1 MPSNQGPRQQSAN
14 PEPAFRIR
22 DLHSSNGGP
31 YTLDASKGECIAI
44 RGASGSGKSVF
55 LRMVADLD
63 PNTGE
68 VSLDGMPRARTPAPA
83 WRRKVIYQAAEAA
96 WWEPTAALHFSPAE
110 KDFALPLLARLG
122 LGTNLMDS
130 PIARLS
136 TGERQRLALIRSL
149 SRQPVVLLLD
159 EPTSSLDQES
169 TAAVEGL
176 LRELMGKGLCLLMV
190 THSPEQ
196 AQRLGTRIMEIEQGR
211 MRHQHHNSQPY

>member
-1 MPSNQGPRQQSAN
+1 MPPNQGPRQQSAN
-14 PEPAFRIR
+14 PEPALRIR
-22 DLHSSNGGP
+22 DLHSAHGGP

-44 RGASGSGKSVF
+44 RGPSGSGKSVF

-63 PNTGE
+63 PNAGE
-68 VSLDGMPRARTPAPA
+68 VSLDGVPRARTPAPA

-96 WWEPTAALHFSPAE
+96 WWEPTAAAHFSATE

-122 LGTNLMDS
+122 LAANLMDV
-130 PIARLS
+130 PIEHLS

-149 SRQPVVLLLD
+149 SRRPVVLLLD

-190 THSPEQ
+190 THSAEQ
-196 AQRLGTRIMEIEQGR
+196 GRRLGTRTMEIEQGR
-211 MRHQHHNSQPY
+211 MRSLSPSA

>member
-1 MPSNQGPRQQSAN
+1 L
-14 PEPAFRIR
+14 RIR
-22 DLHSSNGGP
+22 DLRSPHGGP
-31 YTLDASKGECIAI
+31 YTLDVCKGECIAI

-63 PNTGE
+63 PNTGD
-68 VSLDGMPRARTPAPA
+68 VSLDGAQRADTAPQA

-96 WWEPTAALHFSPAE
+96 WWQPTAGPHFSPAE

-122 LGTNLMDS
+122 LGAHLLDT
-130 PIARLS
+130 PIERLS

-149 SRQPVVLLLD
+149 SRRPVVLLLD

-176 LRELMGKGLCLLMV
+176 LRELMGNGLCLLMV
-190 THSPEQ
+190 THSAEQ
-196 AQRLGTRIMEIEQGR
+196 AQRLGMRTLEIVQGR
-211 MRHQHHNSQPY
+211 MRLVAPPA